1 MEKTT
6 KEKAEKIKKIIVGA
20 AEQSKETIR
29 EIIVS
34 NNKIMDSALDSNSKV
49 FKSIKEKLSQQEIPD
64 HVSDSIKKTFGQSVE
79 LAEETLDGII
89 RHYMRQL
96 EAAIDFHV
104 QLIDAILESNSTNAG
119 ELVELIRKNFEA
131 SQSSILENA
140 NEMIAFYNRHTN
152 LALNFGKKF
161 EENIHSQIES
171 FFAIQNKGLSSFSS
185 LVTDW
190 WRQDEK
196 EQASA

>member
-131 SQSSILENA
+131 SQ
-140 NEMIAFYNRHTN
+140 
-152 LALNFGKKF
+152 
-161 EENIHSQIES
+161 
-171 FFAIQNKGLSSFSS
+171 
-185 LVTDW
+185 
-190 WRQDEK
+190 
-196 EQASA
+196 